1 MNSEVKAGQV
11 WTRCDGDT
19 GFKVRKREVLS
30 VEDGIAVVRTMGSAR
45 ATQVRIKNERLPGHK
60 LLSAPTEHN
69 LLSPTAP
76 QGERECPAVCPV
88 CGRDGTARVYSV
100 CPTCHGTGK
109 ANTEPGQEPP
119 TPGAIPPEAI
129 DEAAEALSYVHD
141 QDVPWE
147 TYAKAA
153 LEAAAPAIRAQD
165 QARIQELE
173 RQRSAA
179 LAAVLIERER
189 MIERVTAKRRDE
201 EIVYTPFLQGHDQG
215 ITDAIRAIRSA
226 ADDE

>member
-1 MNSEVKAGQV
+1 MA
-11 WTRCDGDT
+11 DLD
-19 GFKVRKREVLS
+19 
-30 VEDGIAVVRTMGSAR
+30 
-45 ATQVRIKNERLPGHK
+45 
-60 LLSAPTEHN
+60 
-69 LLSPTAP
+69 
-76 QGERECPAVCPV
+76 
-88 CGRDGTARVYSV
+88 
-100 CPTCHGTGK
+100 
-109 ANTEPGQEPP
+109 
-119 TPGAIPPEAI
+119 AIPPEAI

>member
-1 MNSEVKAGQV
+1 M
-11 WTRCDGDT
+11 
-19 GFKVRKREVLS
+19 
-30 VEDGIAVVRTMGSAR
+30 SA
-45 ATQVRIKNERLPGHK
+45 
-60 LLSAPTEHN
+60 
-69 LLSPTAP
+69 TAP
-76 QGERECPAVCPV
+76 QGERACPV
-88 CGRDGTARVYSV
+88 CGGRGPRSCGCGLGIPIY
-100 CPTCHGTGK
+100 GTGK
-109 ANTEPGQEPP
+109 ANTEPGTHPFQGKPKSVGGQITEGELRGAMEAHLAECGVRPEPP
-119 TPGAIPPEAI
+119 TPDAIPPEAI
-129 DEAAEALSYVHD
+129 DEAAKASWNFMLNPED
-141 QDVPWE
+141 TQWE
-147 TYAKAA
+147 DAHPNWQADERHLVKDI